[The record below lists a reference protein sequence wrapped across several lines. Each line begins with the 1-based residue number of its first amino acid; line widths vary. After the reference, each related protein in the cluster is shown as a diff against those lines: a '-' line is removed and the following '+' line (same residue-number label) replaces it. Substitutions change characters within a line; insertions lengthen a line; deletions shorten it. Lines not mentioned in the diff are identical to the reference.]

1 MVATSAL
8 NALNVEEEEEIDQ
21 THYGTPS
28 ILSGF
33 SRKTDVGNAVN
44 NDKKVLQPEA
54 SNIFS
59 KSTY

>member
-8 NALNVEEEEEIDQ
+8 NALNVEEEEKIDQ

-28 ILSGF
+28 ILSGI

-54 SNIFS
+54 SNIL
-59 KSTY
+59 K